1 MTTQTWLTLAEA
13 ADALKVGV
21 PTVRE
26 LIERGELQ
34 ATQHNGELCVPEQAL
49 IAFLQASQRALEND
63 GQPSEVQE

>member
-34 ATQHNGELCVPEQAL
+34 ATQHNGELCVPKQAL